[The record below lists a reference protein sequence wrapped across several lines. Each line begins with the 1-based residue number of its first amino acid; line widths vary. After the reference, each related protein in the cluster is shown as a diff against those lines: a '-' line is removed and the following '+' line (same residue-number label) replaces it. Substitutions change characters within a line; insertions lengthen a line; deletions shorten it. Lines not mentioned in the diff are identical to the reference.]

1 MIFIVQLLT
10 VVYCLSF
17 LVSAW
22 HGNGALHDS
31 VVTIAISL
39 AGVAIIRQILIIIFS
54 LLEKRKYRKNLAAE
68 NADSRIQPTVS
79 IIVPAYNEGKVIER
93 ALRSMFT
100 LQYPNYEILF
110 IDDGSTD
117 DTYSIAKELVPE
129 SNGKLRV
136 FKQPNQGKSQALN
149 LGVRISQSS
158 LVLCVDADSTLK
170 EDGLD
175 HAVRHFRDADVA
187 AVAGV
192 VEVNTGGSNL
202 LTRLQRT
209 EYLISQRL
217 TRAAIGF
224 FSCIPI
230 VPGPAGMFRRQAIV
244 DAGGYISAEEC
255 FAEDAE
261 LTIRLLADGHKIVA
275 EPKLVSLT
283 QAPADMFSL
292 LRQRYRWCRGLMQ
305 ALFLNSKKLIF
316 GKSRKGPLLFFY
328 LLSENL
334 FFPTLCFGV
343 ALFFLA
349 NTLVFGE
356 ITSFTIGLMLLVGL
370 ELVGLFLVME
380 RKREFPIY
388 LFEYILIRFVYAYV
402 LTAWTLL
409 CLNDEMRAVKMS
421 WDKLERYGAKA

>member
-1 MIFIVQLLT
+1 MILFVQLLT
-10 VVYCLSF
+10 AIYCLSF
-17 LVSAW
+17 LISAYF
-22 HGNGALHDS
+22 GNGALHDS

-39 AGVAIIRQILIIIFS
+39 AGVAIIRQVLIIIFS
-54 LLEKRKYRKNLAAE
+54 ILERKKYKRNLPAAGITP
-68 NADSRIQPTVS
+68 AVLPSVS
-79 IIVPAYNEGKVIER
+79 IIVPAYNEGAVIER
-93 ALRSMFT
+93 AIRSMFT
-100 LQYPNYEILF
+100 LEYPNYEIIF
-110 IDDGSTD
+110 VDDGSTD
-117 DTYSIAKELVPE
+117 DTYELVKNLVAE
-129 SNGKLRV
+129 SDGKLRV
-136 FKQPNQGKSQALN
+136 FKQQNQGKSQALN
-149 LGVRISQSS
+149 LGVRISRNS

-170 EDGLD
+170 QDGLVY
-175 HAVRHFRDADVA
+175 AVRHFSDPDVA

-192 VEVNTGGSNL
+192 VEVNTSDGNL

-230 VPGPAGMFRRQAIV
+230 VPGPAGLFRRQAIV
-244 DAGGYISAEEC
+244 DAGGYISAVEC

-275 EPKLVSLT
+275 EPQLVSRT

-316 GKSRKGPLLFFY
+316 GKSRKGPLMFFY

-334 FFPTLCFGV
+334 FLPTLCFGV
-343 ALFFLA
+343 AIFFLA

-356 ITSFTIGLMLLVGL
+356 ITSFTIGLLLLVGL
-370 ELVGLFLVME
+370 EIIGLFLVMDQ
-380 RKREFPIY
+380 KHKFPIY

-409 CLNDEMRAVKMS
+409 CINDEMRAVKMS